1 MPMPSAVD
9 LAAHPLT
16 TWQGPLGLPDF
27 TRIGDG
33 DFSGVFDAALTAH
46 EAEIEAIAGNTETP
60 TIENTLA
67 ALELGGEALDHVSS
81 IFWCRAG
88 AHTNEAIQALE
99 RDISPKMSRHFSAI
113 SMNERLFAR
122 IDDLYRRR
130 DALKL
135 DAETLRVLEKTWKNF
150 VRSGAKLDAEG
161 KKRLATIN
169 EELSSLG
176 TTFGQNLLAD
186 ERDWALFL
194 DEADLAGLPEFL
206 KSAMAEAAEIRGQ
219 KGRYAV
225 TLSRSIYEPFST
237 FSERRD
243 LREIA
248 FRVFTMRGQNGGAS
262 DNTGVVRDM
271 LKLRAE
277 KAKLL
282 GYASYAA
289 LKLDDTMAKTP
300 EAVHTLLDP

>member
-16 TWQGPLGLPDF
+16 SWQGPLGLPDF

-46 EAEIEAIAGNTETP
+46 EAEIEAIAGNAETP

-122 IDDLYRRR
+122 IDDLYQRR

-135 DAETLRVLEKTWKNF
+135 DSETLRVLEKTWKNF

-161 KKRLATIN
+161 KKR
-169 EELSSLG
+169 
-176 TTFGQNLLAD
+176 
-186 ERDWALFL
+186 
-194 DEADLAGLPEFL
+194 
-206 KSAMAEAAEIRGQ
+206 
-219 KGRYAV
+219 
-225 TLSRSIYEPFST
+225 
-237 FSERRD
+237 
-243 LREIA
+243 
-248 FRVFTMRGQNGGAS
+248 
-262 DNTGVVRDM
+262 
-271 LKLRAE
+271 
-277 KAKLL
+277 
-282 GYASYAA
+282 
-289 LKLDDTMAKTP
+289 
-300 EAVHTLLDP
+300 